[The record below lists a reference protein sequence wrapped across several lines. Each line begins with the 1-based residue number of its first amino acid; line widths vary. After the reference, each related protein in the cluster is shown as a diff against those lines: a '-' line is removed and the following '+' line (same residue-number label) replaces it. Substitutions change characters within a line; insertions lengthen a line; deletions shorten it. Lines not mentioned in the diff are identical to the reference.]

1 MIQPKM
7 SNEVEWISPVRK
19 RRGVGRGG
27 SVASSHS
34 SSGSVMSERERR
46 KTAVSGETRID
57 SDSDTDIALKI
68 IYREGQTRTDNEKM
82 RDVGRQS

>member
-1 MIQPKM
+1 
-7 SNEVEWISPVRK
+7 
-19 RRGVGRGG
+19 
-27 SVASSHS
+27 
-34 SSGSVMSERERR
+34 MSEGERR

-68 IYREGQTRTDNEKM
+68 IYRGGQTQTDNEKM